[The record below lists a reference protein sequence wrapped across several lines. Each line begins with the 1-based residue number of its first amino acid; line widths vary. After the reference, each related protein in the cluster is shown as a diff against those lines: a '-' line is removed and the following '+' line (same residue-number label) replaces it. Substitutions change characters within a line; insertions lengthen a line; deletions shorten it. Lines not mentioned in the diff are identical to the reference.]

1 MISEDNTSRSRSA
14 EEMKRERQELE
25 EKFRKEQ
32 EDLKLKMEKEA
43 KEREAKEREMN
54 QKLETSKASGRNE
67 LIELFEK
74 VRKDLEDRK
83 KENEELR
90 NLLNAENSKRQKESE
105 DIKENLSNERKE
117 LKDYIDSES
126 FGDETLKSDG
136 NSNDVVR
143 LFRAMKEENERRK
156 RENDLLKDLMAQERK
171 QLEGA
176 LSKNESGLKDLMT
189 KNRADLKQE
198 LENQSADLCRQVAED
213 GQEVRRLREALLE
226 VRGKLE
232 RPVVYFAAVREDPY
246 CTGGEEY
253 LTFSHCNVNKCG
265 DMDPKSGVFT
275 ASVAGKTKI
284 LVSLSR
290 LTYSRLLHV
299 LHHCLLPG
307 HEEGSHGHQEKWRG
321 DRDPVRPE
329 PHRQPQE
336 QHGLPDSRHRAQPR
350 GQDPGQKSIFWF

>member
-1 MISEDNTSRSRSA
+1 
-14 EEMKRERQELE
+14 MKRERQELE

-126 FGDETLKSDG
+126 FGAETLKSDG

>member
-1 MISEDNTSRSRSA
+1 
-14 EEMKRERQELE
+14 MKRERQELE
-25 EKFRKEQ
+25 DKFRKEQ

-117 LKDYIDSES
+117 LKDYILSES
-126 FGDETLKSDG
+126 FGDQPVKSDEK
-136 NSNDVVR
+136 SNDVVR
-143 LFRAMKEENERRK
+143 LFRAMKEENDRRK
-156 RENDLLKDLMAQERK
+156 RENDLLKNLLEKERE
-171 QLEGA
+171 QLQGA
-176 LSKNESGLKDLMT
+176 LSKNESGLKDLMS

-213 GQEVRRLREALLE
+213 GQEVRRLREAVVE
-226 VRGKLE
+226 VRGRLE
-232 RPVVYFAAVREDPY
+232 RPAVYFAAVREEPY
-246 CTGGEEY
+246 STGGEEY
-253 LTFSHCNVNKCG
+253 LTFSHCNVNKSG

-275 ASVAGKTKI
+275 ASVAGKSWTVVSPSRYI
-284 LVSLSR
+284 L
-290 LTYSRLLHV
+290 
-299 LHHCLLPG
+299 C
-307 HEEGSHGHQEKWRG
+307 
-321 DRDPVRPE
+321 
-329 PHRQPQE
+329 
-336 QHGLPDSRHRAQPR
+336 
-350 GQDPGQKSIFWF
+350 